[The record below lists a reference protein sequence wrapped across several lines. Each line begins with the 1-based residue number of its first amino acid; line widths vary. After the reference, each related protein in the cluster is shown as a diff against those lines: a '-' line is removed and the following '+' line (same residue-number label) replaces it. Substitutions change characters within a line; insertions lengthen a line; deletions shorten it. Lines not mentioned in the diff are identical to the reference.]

1 MGGWPAIRPVLAE
14 TEVLLDPAQVP
25 KCVPGTGPGKVSRAA
40 LIRELF
46 FDDWRVTGV
55 MDLSPGIL

>member
-1 MGGWPAIRPVLAE
+1 MLAE